1 MHKQMIKQTLM
12 AGVIAGQ
19 STAHALTATKVTLA
33 FYGTDVATFRGT
45 EQLIFRLNVARFY
58 NI

>member
-19 STAHALTATKVTLA
+19 STAHALTAAKVTVA
-33 FYGTDVATFRGT
+33 FYGTVLAASRGT
-45 EQLIFRLNVARFY
+45 EQLIFRLNVARSY